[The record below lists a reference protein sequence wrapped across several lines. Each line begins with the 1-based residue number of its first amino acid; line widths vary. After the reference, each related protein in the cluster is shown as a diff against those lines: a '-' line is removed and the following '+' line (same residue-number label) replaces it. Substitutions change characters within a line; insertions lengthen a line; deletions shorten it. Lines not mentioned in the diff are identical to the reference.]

1 MLVRGAHGAFSG
13 LTTKSTV
20 RASSNFY
27 RDQEKPG
34 MYVSEFK
41 GPCSGFVRGTR
52 TGQRRGSYIHVVIA
66 GIRTPAA
73 TEHAPERRLKDADH
87 PATVRRLAYSS
98 LLTSVR
104 Y

>member
-1 MLVRGAHGAFSG
+1 MLVRGAHGAFSY
-13 LTTKSTV
+13 LTTKSKV
-20 RASSNFY
+20 LALKAPGVVKFY

-52 TGQRRGSYIHVVIA
+52 TEQRRGSYIHVVVA

-73 TEHAPERRLKDADH
+73 TEHAPGQDYPRI
-87 PATVRRLAYSS
+87 S
-98 LLTSVR
+98 
-104 Y
+104 